1 MKQSNSHYPLVDD
14 NQSNAL
20 DLDYETM
27 MQRHQGQAWK
37 YNYPR
42 HIRQAPANLSRQYG
56 RIKNHTY
63 SIPTLENPHLPRQKA
78 PVCSVVMPS
87 YQEVSLNEVTK
98 IHLGNICR
106 NLENRLRIAK
116 VKGDEFLIS
125 LLEKESQDLSQMC
138 VDYS

>member
-1 MKQSNSHYPLVDD
+1 MKHEPSHYPLVDD
-14 NQSNAL
+14 NQLNAL
-20 DLDYETM
+20 DLDHETTR
-27 MQRHQGQAWK
+27 QRHQGQAWK

-42 HIRQAPANLSRQYG
+42 HIRQDPANLYRQYG
-56 RIKNHTY
+56 SIKNHTS
-63 SIPTLENPHLPRQKA
+63 SIPILENQPIPRQKA
-78 PVCSVVMPS
+78 PVCSVFVAS
-87 YQEVSLNEVTK
+87 SSEVSLNEVTK
-98 IHLGNICR
+98 IHLGNIYR